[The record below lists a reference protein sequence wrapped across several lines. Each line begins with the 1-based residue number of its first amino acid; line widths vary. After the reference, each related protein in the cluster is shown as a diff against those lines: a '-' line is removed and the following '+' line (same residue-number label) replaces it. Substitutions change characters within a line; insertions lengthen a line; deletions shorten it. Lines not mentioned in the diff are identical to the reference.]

1 MRTTIYMSDQTRGK
15 INNLIDAGHATT
27 MTGVIDIA
35 IDRMF
40 QEEIRHKK
48 VEQIP
53 ERKSWSLLRN
63 K

>member
-1 MRTTIYMSDQTRGK
+1 MRTTIYMSDRTRSK
-15 INNLIDAGHATT
+15 IDNLIEAGHATT

-35 IDRMF
+35 VDRMF

-53 ERKSWSLLRN
+53 ERKPWSMLRN